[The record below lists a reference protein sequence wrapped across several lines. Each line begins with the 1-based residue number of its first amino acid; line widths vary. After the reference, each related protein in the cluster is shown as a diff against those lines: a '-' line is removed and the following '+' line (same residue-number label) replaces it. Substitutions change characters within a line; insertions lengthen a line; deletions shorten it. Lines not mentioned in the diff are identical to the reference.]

1 MSDDTRSEAY
11 QACLVLSV
19 VGLMNEIARQATSDK
34 IPIAIIV
41 EALLIG
47 VESGFETLDMDKERV
62 KNVLQNLINT
72 YGENDVQEEVKED
85 QA

>member
-11 QACLVLSV
+11 HACLVLSV
-19 VGLMNEIARQATSDK
+19 VGFMNEIARQATSDK